1 MDTPDRPAAP
11 HTASRAEVNH
21 PHPPRLLSFL
31 LPLPRARGSHLP
43 RCSPLLRPLPTPGRW
58 GRRTRSAAA
67 GSTVSADSPVFSF
80 INNLSPIEPLK
91 SAYNANSLQGYQ
103 SINITSIS
111 SIFTSPHDNVHK
123 EPRLPKSSL
132 GEISESEVCAEGS
145 NTNKPAKSS
154 NAVRLFACA
163 STVTKETHTV
173 TCSDVV
179 DPPTGPCDLAQSAQF
194 DNGSPDHNT
203 TPCHGVRSDLKQDKC
218 RKLDVV
224 QTVKNTVEKRKCLF
238 STEVQLMDGGQPVND
253 TEEVLGCEWSDLIST
268 TSAELLAFDSTMDD
282 HQKGMHLAA
291 KNAESCGYL
300 LSKLTGDGEISD
312 RAHPS
317 ASGQLYYQELMMGE
331 DQTENA
337 QVFQD
342 GQQMIS
348 TEEIQDNIY
357 EANGCVPLEYKVES
371 QQQRGIRR
379 RCLVFEAAGFSNSV
393 VQKATVEDLS
403 VSKCKGKGHVQ
414 IQPRGLRGIGLHLNA
429 LALTPKGKIACQ
441 DPMSSA
447 LLPSLASGQDAHGK
461 LLSAGE
467 NFTHSGG
474 ELLEFPMDDCSAGGF
489 PANDHVSSQ
498 SVSPQKKR
506 RKTDNCDDGEA
517 CKRCSCKKSKCLK
530 LYCECF
536 AAGVYC
542 SEPCSCQGCLNK
554 PIHEEIVLST
564 RKQIEFRNP
573 LAFAPKVIRMKILT
587 IPQHQL
593 VTREDAIAR
602 SQAVS
607 RNTVNAIRH
616 HCLVI
621 HLNIN
626 VLLACAASAE
636 TEVTEEIKQEGEQ
649 TENCGTEK
657 ENDQQKTNVQ
667 SEDHPLLEVVPITP
681 PFDLSSCLLKL
692 PNFSSAKPPRPS
704 KARSGNSRSSA
715 SKANTTA
722 QSCKPSKVAG
732 AVIDEE
738 MPDILKEADS
748 PSSGVKT
755 TSPNGKRVSPPHNA
769 LSISPNRKGGRK
781 LILKSIPSFPSLTGD
796 SNSGSAMDNSTRNCS
811 SYLEIYGSISFI
823 FLSMKPGPS

>member
-11 HTASRAEVNH
+11 PAASRAED
-21 PHPPRLLSFL
+21 
-31 LPLPRARGSHLP
+31 
-43 RCSPLLRPLPTPGRW
+43 SPL
-58 GRRTRSAAA
+58 
-67 GSTVSADSPVFSF
+67 FSF

-111 SIFTSPHDNVHK
+111 SIFTSPHDNAHK
-123 EPRLPKSSL
+123 EQRLPKSSL
-132 GEISESEVCAEGS
+132 GEVSETEMCAEGS

-154 NAVRLFACA
+154 NAVRLFACT
-163 STVTKETHTV
+163 STAVTQETHIV

-179 DPPTGPCDLAQSAQF
+179 DPPAGPPCDLAQQPAQF

-218 RKLDVV
+218 RKLDII
-224 QTVKNTVEKRKCLF
+224 QTMKNTVEKRKCLF
-238 STEVQLMDGGQPVND
+238 STEIQLPDGGQPVND
-253 TEEVLGCEWSDLIST
+253 GGDVLGCEWSDLVST
-268 TSAELLAFDSTMDD
+268 TS
-282 HQKGMHLAA
+282 
-291 KNAESCGYL
+291 
-300 LSKLTGDGEISD
+300 GDVEIAD

-317 ASGQLYYQELMMGE
+317 ASAQVYYQELVMGE

-337 QVFQD
+337 QIFQD

-357 EANGCVPLEYKVES
+357 DANGCIPLDYKVES

-393 VQKATVEDLS
+393 VQKETVEDLS
-403 VSKCKGKGHVQ
+403 VSACKGKGHVPT
-414 IQPRGLRGIGLHLNA
+414 QPRGLRGIGLHLNA
-429 LALTPKGKIACQ
+429 LALTPKGKIGCQ
-441 DPMSSA
+441 DPMASA
-447 LLPSLASGQDAHGK
+447 LLPSLASEKDVHAK

-467 NFTHSGG
+467 TFTHSGG
-474 ELLEFPMDDCSAGGF
+474 ELLEFPVDDCSAGDF
-489 PANDHVSSQ
+489 PLNDHVSSQ

-506 RKTDNCDDGEA
+506 RKTDNGDDGES

-573 LAFAPKVIRMKILT
+573 LAFAPKVIRMSDAGLET
-587 IPQHQL
+587 G
-593 VTREDAIAR
+593 EDPN
-602 SQAVS
+602 
-607 RNTVNAIRH
+607 NTP
-616 HCLVI
+616 
-621 HLNIN
+621 
-626 VLLACAASAE
+626 ASARHKRGCNCKKSSCLKKYCE
-636 TEVTEEIKQEGEQ
+636 CYQGGVGCSSNCRCESCKNTFGRRDAEAELTEEIKQEGEQ
-649 TENCGTEK
+649 TENRGKEK
-657 ENDQQKTNVQ
+657 ENDQQKANVQ
-667 SEDHPLLEVVPITP
+667 SEDHPLLELAPITP
-681 PFDLSSCLLKL
+681 PFDLSSSLLKL

-715 SKANTTA
+715 SKANPTL
-722 QSCKPSKVAG
+722 QSCKSSKAAG
-732 AVIDEE
+732 SVIDEE
-738 MPDILKEADS
+738 MPDILKEANS

-755 TSPNGKRVSPPHNA
+755 TSPNGKRVSPPHSV
-769 LSISPNRKGGRK
+769 LSVSPNRKGGRK

-796 SNSGSAMDNSTRNCS
+796 SNSGSAMNNTENTFSASPLT
-811 SYLEIYGSISFI
+811 L
-823 FLSMKPGPS
+823 GPS

>member
-1 MDTPDRPAAP
+1 MQ
-11 HTASRAEVNH
+11 
-21 PHPPRLLSFL
+21 
-31 LPLPRARGSHLP
+31 
-43 RCSPLLRPLPTPGRW
+43 
-58 GRRTRSAAA
+58 
-67 GSTVSADSPVFSF
+67 DSPVFSF

-282 HQKGMHLAA
+282 HQRGMHLAA

-317 ASGQLYYQELMMGE
+317 ASSQLYYQELMMGE

-506 RKTDNCDDGEA
+506 RKTDNGDDGEA

-573 LAFAPKVIRMKILT
+573 LAFAPKVIRMSDT
-587 IPQHQL
+587 SPE
-593 VTREDAIAR
+593 TGEDPNNTPASAR
-602 SQAVS
+602 HKRGCNCKKSSCLKKYCECYQGGVGCS
-607 RNTVNAIRH
+607 SNCRCESCKNTFGRRD
-616 HCLVI
+616 
-621 HLNIN
+621 
-626 VLLACAASAE
+626 AE

-732 AVIDEE
+732 TVIDEE

-796 SNSGSAMDNSTRNCS
+796 SNSGSAMDSTDNTFSATPLALGKHC
-811 SYLEIYGSISFI
+811 
-823 FLSMKPGPS
+823 FLMCR

>member
-1 MDTPDRPAAP
+1 MQ
-11 HTASRAEVNH
+11 
-21 PHPPRLLSFL
+21 
-31 LPLPRARGSHLP
+31 
-43 RCSPLLRPLPTPGRW
+43 
-58 GRRTRSAAA
+58 
-67 GSTVSADSPVFSF
+67 DSPVFSF

-154 NAVRLFACA
+154 NAV
-163 STVTKETHTV
+163 
-173 TCSDVV
+173 
-179 DPPTGPCDLAQSAQF
+179 
-194 DNGSPDHNT
+194 SPDHNT

-282 HQKGMHLAA
+282 HQRGMHLAA

-506 RKTDNCDDGEA
+506 RKTDNGDDGEA

-573 LAFAPKVIRMKILT
+573 LAFAPKLLPPYFVVLKFYNECRKILT

-607 RNTVNAIRH
+607 RNTVNAIRE
-616 HCLVI
+616 VSDAPATADAR
-621 HLNIN
+621 
-626 VLLACAASAE
+626 VAKTLLAEEMKMYSPIKSFWTYYDTNKIYVPEENKTE

-732 AVIDEE
+732 
-738 MPDILKEADS
+738 
-748 PSSGVKT
+748 
-755 TSPNGKRVSPPHNA
+755 
-769 LSISPNRKGGRK
+769 
-781 LILKSIPSFPSLTGD
+781 D
-796 SNSGSAMDNSTRNCS
+796 SNSGSAMDSTDNTFS
-811 SYLEIYGSISFI
+811 ATPLA
-823 FLSMKPGPS
+823 LGPS